1 MRDLYHQSSILFF
14 AKSQFNR
21 FYAWKCQA
29 GVGAH
34 LVTKEISPLLWWSG
48 HLLLS
53 ALCRWRIYCSSIMAS
68 ETLQPLLDFISSS
81 KDSETKADACDTLSF
96 DIIPLNDDA
105 LCCLNWRTL
114 VRHGSDSKFS
124 ISTQMYNSFISKVR
138 LLMRP
143 NTYHN
148 FCHVNDVAQ
157 TVGCILQDPKCSEY
171 FNDLDVFTCIITAII
186 HDLDHPG
193 KISLHFT

>member
-1 MRDLYHQSSILFF
+1 
-14 AKSQFNR
+14 
-21 FYAWKCQA
+21 
-29 GVGAH
+29 
-34 LVTKEISPLLWWSG
+34 
-48 HLLLS
+48 
-53 ALCRWRIYCSSIMAS
+53 MAS
-68 ETLQPLLDFISSS
+68 ETLQPLLDSISSS

-193 KISLHFT
+193 KIDFPSFHLVPCMSP